1 MAGILLLGRDGQ
13 LGKALRIPLQ
23 ALGEVTALGRAE
35 ADLADPVG
43 LRMVLRDLRPETIV
57 NAAAYTAVDKAEAE
71 PELAMRVN
79 AVGVGVIGEE
89 AARIGARVVHYSTDY
104 VFDGTKD
111 SPYTEIDL
119 PHPLQVYGKSKL
131 AGEDALLG
139 SGALALVLRTSW
151 VYAAKGRNFLTTML
165 RLGRAREEVRVVDDQ
180 IGAPTAADDLADATV
195 EVLKKW
201 QAQAGVYHM
210 TAQGAVSWAG
220 FAKEVFAL
228 AGLQARVA
236 PISSEEYPTP
246 AARPKNSRLAGDKV
260 LADFGVAL
268 PPWRDGLRRVMA
280 QAVGTKAES
289 V

>member
-236 PISSEEYPTP
+236 PISSEEYPMP